1 MAIIGHFKVDD
12 PMDPTVAVG
21 PVINKAAVDRILGM
35 FERAKADGAAKFE
48 LGGGRCGGELAD
60 GTFIEPTLI
69 VDADPAPEHSQVAI
83 FGPPVVVMN
92 FNREDGDVP
101 DPPNPQHTPS
111 T

>member
-1 MAIIGHFKVDD
+1 MAIIGHFKVGD

-60 GTFIEPTLI
+60 GNFIEPTLI
-69 VDADPAPEHSQVAI
+69 VDADPDHEISQVEI
-83 FGPPVVVMN
+83 FGPAVEVRTFTTSEKRRVGKEGVRPC
-92 FNREDGDVP
+92 
-101 DPPNPQHTPS
+101 
-111 T
+111 